1 MTTPT
6 DKPRILTGDTPT
18 GRLHLGHW
26 VGSLENRVLLQDGYD
41 CYFLLANM
49 HAFTTRAERPD
60 DIRADTIEIVR
71 DWLAAGIDPRRSCIV
86 LQTEIPAIAEMTWY
100 FAMLLGYG
108 RLMRNPTIK
117 TEIDVKGL
125 GDRYSFGFLMYA
137 VGQIADILAF
147 RPRFVPV
154 GEDQIPH
161 IEMCREVA
169 RRFDQLYCGVDPHT
183 EDADYTGA
191 GGVFPIPEGLVGRI
205 ARLVG
210 VDGVNKMS
218 KSLDNC
224 VYLSDT
230 PAQVRKKVNKIF
242 TGRQSP
248 TEPGDTSN
256 ALFQY
261 VEAFITDPDRIAELK
276 RKYAAGDDIGDGH
289 IKAEVADAINALL
302 DPMRA
307 RRSGFEGPAG
317 EATVID
323 IIRDGTARANV
334 VAEETLWM
342 AKKAM
347 KLDFFPRS
355 LSPR

>member
-1 MTTPT
+1 
-6 DKPRILTGDTPT
+6 
-18 GRLHLGHW
+18 
-26 VGSLENRVLLQDGYD
+26 
-41 CYFLLANM
+41 
-49 HAFTTRAERPD
+49 
-60 DIRADTIEIVR
+60 
-71 DWLAAGIDPRRSCIV
+71 
-86 LQTEIPAIAEMTWY
+86 
-100 FAMLLGYG
+100 
-108 RLMRNPTIK
+108 
-117 TEIDVKGL
+117 
-125 GDRYSFGFLMYA
+125 
-137 VGQIADILAF
+137 
-147 RPRFVPV
+147 
-154 GEDQIPH
+154 
-161 IEMCREVA
+161 
-169 RRFDQLYCGVDPHT
+169 
-183 EDADYTGA
+183 
-191 GGVFPIPEGLVGRI
+191 
-205 ARLVG
+205 
-210 VDGVNKMS
+210 MS